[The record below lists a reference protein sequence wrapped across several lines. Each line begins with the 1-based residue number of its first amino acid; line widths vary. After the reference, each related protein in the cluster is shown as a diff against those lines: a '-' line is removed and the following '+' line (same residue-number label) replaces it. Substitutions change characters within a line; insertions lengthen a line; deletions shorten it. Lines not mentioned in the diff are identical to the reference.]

1 MIRTNPHYGGVSK
14 YCKSVVGVEIVKE
27 AIINAYSN
35 ARLNNID
42 NAKYYVDD
50 ASKFMINYTKD
61 KTADVVFIDPPRS
74 GLDKKFVD
82 TLLLSKPN
90 RIVYVSCDPSSLAR
104 DLKFLKEEYDIISI
118 QPVDMF
124 PNTYHVETV
133 TLLQRKDIDDRLKV
147 RFDLENLPLV
157 KEETKATY
165 QEIKDYIY
173 NKYNVKVSTLNIA
186 QTKTKYG
193 IIERECYNK
202 PKDDDSRQPKCTRE
216 KEEMI
221 IDALKHFKML

>member
-1 MIRTNPHYGGVSK
+1 MGR
-14 YCKSVVGVEIVKE
+14 
-27 AIINAYSN
+27 
-35 ARLNNID
+35 
-42 NAKYYVDD
+42 
-50 ASKFMINYTKD
+50 
-61 KTADVVFIDPPRS
+61 
-74 GLDKKFVD
+74 
-82 TLLLSKPN
+82 
-90 RIVYVSCDPSSLAR
+90 
-104 DLKFLKEEYDIISI
+104 
-118 QPVDMF
+118 
-124 PNTYHVETV
+124 VETV

>member
-1 MIRTNPHYGGVSK
+1 MYHVI
-14 YCKSVVGVEIVKE
+14 
-27 AIINAYSN
+27 
-35 ARLNNID
+35 LQ
-42 NAKYYVDD
+42 
-50 ASKFMINYTKD
+50 
-61 KTADVVFIDPPRS
+61 
-74 GLDKKFVD
+74 
-82 TLLLSKPN
+82 
-90 RIVYVSCDPSSLAR
+90 
-104 DLKFLKEEYDIISI
+104 DLKMLKEGYEIESI

-124 PNTYHVETV
+124 PNTYHVETI

-147 RFDLENLPLV
+147 RFDLDNVPLV

-165 QEIKDYIY
+165 QEIKDFIF
-173 NKYNVKVSTLNIA
+173 NKHNVKVSTLNIA

-221 IDALKHFKML
+221 VDALKHFKML

>member
-1 MIRTNPHYGGVSK
+1 MTKKAKKVYGIEVVS
-14 YCKSVVGVEIVKE
+14 E
-27 AIINAYSN
+27 AINDAIENSKLNSINN
-35 ARLNNID
+35 AEFIVGKAEEKILE
-42 NAKYYVDD
+42 
-50 ASKFMINYTKD
+50 FKD
-61 KTADVVFIDPPRS
+61 KEIDVMIVDPPRK
-74 GLDKKFVD
+74 GLDINVVNTIKQKKIR
-82 TLLLSKPN
+82 K
-90 RIVYVSCDPSSLAR
+90 IVYVSCDIATLAR
-104 DLKFLKEEYDIISI
+104 DLSLLSDIYKIDDVTL
-118 QPVDMF
+118 VDMF
-124 PNTYHVETV
+124 PQTADVETI